1 MHLVN
6 SYYKVLY
13 FSDHHKT
20 VIVIEEHA
28 KTHERT
34 DVIAEHLQIIE
45 NDVLG
50 PKGAVVSLSLGLI
63 ATAITATLIVC
74 RLRVVKRRGRC
85 GHGPFA
91 HDADYLVNGM
101 YL

>member
-1 MHLVN
+1 MHLSISVIIRFI
-6 SYYKVLY
+6 L
-13 FSDHHKT
+13 SDHKT

-28 KTHERT
+28 KTREKS
-34 DVIAEHLQIIE
+34 DIIAEHLQIIE
-45 NDVLG
+45 NDVLR

-63 ATAITATLIVC
+63 ATAITAALIVC
-74 RLRVVKRRGRC
+74 RLRVVKRRARC